1 MQVTRGVVWLARS
14 GYAARGLVYGIVAF
28 FAALAALGAART
40 VDTKGAIEEL
50 LTQPFGAVL
59 LWLVAIGLF
68 AHVAWRLTQGL
79 GDTDRHGDDAKGL
92 LIRGGLLGS
101 AVVNLLLALFTLGL
115 ISGLDSLS
123 GGSDSGG
130 SAEADALQRFLGLQ
144 HARWLVYLAAL
155 IPLGAGIAHLVK
167 AWRAKFERYF
177 QCDEQTMRVV
187 RPISRI
193 GLAAR
198 GCVLLIIAALLL
210 TGGSR
215 YSPTDPPGVKQALE
229 TLQQLPAGESLLLA
243 IAAGLFAF
251 ALYSVAEACWRR
263 IDLSE
268 VLD

>member
-59 LWLVAIGLF
+59 LWLMAIGLF

-123 GGSDSGG
+123 GGSGSGEALRPMRC
-130 SAEADALQRFLGLQ
+130 SAFSVCSMRAGWCTWQR
-144 HARWLVYLAAL
+144 
-155 IPLGAGIAHLVK
+155 
-167 AWRAKFERYF
+167 
-177 QCDEQTMRVV
+177 
-187 RPISRI
+187 
-193 GLAAR
+193 
-198 GCVLLIIAALLL
+198 
-210 TGGSR
+210 
-215 YSPTDPPGVKQALE
+215 
-229 TLQQLPAGESLLLA
+229 
-243 IAAGLFAF
+243 
-251 ALYSVAEACWRR
+251 
-263 IDLSE
+263 
-268 VLD
+268 